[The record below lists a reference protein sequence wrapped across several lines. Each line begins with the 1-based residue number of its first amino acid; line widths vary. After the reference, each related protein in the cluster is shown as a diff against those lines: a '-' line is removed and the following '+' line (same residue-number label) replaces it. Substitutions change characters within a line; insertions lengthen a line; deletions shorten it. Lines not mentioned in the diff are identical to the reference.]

1 MGERTNAVK
10 IQILTA
16 LIAFLLLQ
24 LYRVAHDMH
33 CTLWI
38 LLAALRT
45 TLFEPE
51 DDSPIPPSKRPQR
64 QRARPETLQPGQA
77 WV

>member
-1 MGERTNAVK
+1 MGERPNAVK